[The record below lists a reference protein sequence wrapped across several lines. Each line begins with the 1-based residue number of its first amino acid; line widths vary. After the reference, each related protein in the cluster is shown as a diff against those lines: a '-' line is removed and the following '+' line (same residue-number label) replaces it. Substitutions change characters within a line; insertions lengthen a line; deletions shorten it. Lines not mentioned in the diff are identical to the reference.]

1 MQEVSKRGI
10 QFEMFVFLRHFL
22 SICSCTIFSD
32 RPQFAPMKLYN
43 INALS
48 FNRESAEPYG
58 PASGCGGSA
67 ETDRN
72 YICDEIRN
80 HSSVRLCQYRNLDHC
95 IGFHEQRKHLR
106 KVPLQQKD

>member
-1 MQEVSKRGI
+1 MLEVSKRGI

-22 SICSCTIFSD
+22 SICSYTIFSD

-58 PASGCGGSA
+58 SASGCGGSPKQT
-67 ETDRN
+67 ETTW
-72 YICDEIRN
+72 DEIRN